1 MWRAEDL
8 LCSETF
14 LDLSTVESSE
24 DELTT
29 AGTGGAARDS
39 VQVTRAKARGQPYIT
54 TQTHCYFG

>member
-8 LCSETF
+8 ICSETF

-39 VQVTRAKARGQPYIT
+39 VQVKNRAGGK
-54 TQTHCYFG
+54 

>member
-8 LCSETF
+8 ICSETF

-29 AGTGGAARDS
+29 AS
-39 VQVTRAKARGQPYIT
+39 VE
-54 TQTHCYFG
+54 